1 MLHNYLGDSTAIEH
15 KMKMAKNEFMIWKIH
30 IYDDTQ
36 QSIDLS

>member
-1 MLHNYLGDSTAIEH
+1 MLHNYRGDSTAIEH
-15 KMKMAKNEFMIWKIH
+15 KMKMAKHKFMLRKLH

>member
-1 MLHNYLGDSTAIEH
+1 MLHNYRGDSTAIEH
-15 KMKMAKNEFMIWKIH
+15 KIKMAKNKFMLRKSH